1 MNRRGNLDEAH
12 EVFKYAAH
20 ARAMAFGYE
29 LIKDPR
35 ARAVNETEKE
45 KS

>member
-1 MNRRGNLDEAH
+1 MQ
-12 EVFKYAAH
+12 H

-29 LIKDPR
+29 LIKDAR
-35 ARAVNETEKE
+35 ARAINEKEKE